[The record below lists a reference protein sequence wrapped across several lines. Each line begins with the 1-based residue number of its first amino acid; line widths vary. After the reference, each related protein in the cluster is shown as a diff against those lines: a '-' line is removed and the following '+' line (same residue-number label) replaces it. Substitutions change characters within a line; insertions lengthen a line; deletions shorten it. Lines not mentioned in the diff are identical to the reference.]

1 MGKVMSIIKSK
12 TNLSTKRMST
22 LSRSNNSLNKVMS
35 LIRGKKA
42 APTEE
47 VTTEEVKTES
57 NDENL
62 LSAQVSQIDIELT
75 QNNPLSSQS
84 DDEGMRIKRLT
95 LLSIVER
102 MEEFS
107 GDFHNIKNSKNY
119 QNQITNPAEPK
130 NEQLAEIQYRA
141 LLKTQLQDLLEKSEQ
156 ATQDLGN
163 FRSALEANQLR
174 QKLSGTAIQA

>member
-1 MGKVMSIIKSK
+1 MSLIKSK
-12 TNLSTKRMST
+12 TNLSTKRMSS
-22 LSRSNNSLNKVMS
+22 LSQSNNSLNKVMS

-47 VTTEEVKTES
+47 VNTEEVKTES

-62 LSAQVSQIDIELT
+62 LSAQVSQTDIELT
-75 QNNPLSSQS
+75 QNNPSSSPSS

-102 MEEFS
+102 MDEFS
-107 GDFHNIKNSKNY
+107 GDFDNIKNSKNY

-163 FRSALEANQLR
+163 FKSALEANQLR

>member
-1 MGKVMSIIKSK
+1 MTV
-12 TNLSTKRMST
+12 STCQFHKNVIYFIHRSPT
-22 LSRSNNSLNKVMS
+22 LSVNH
-35 LIRGKKA
+35 
-42 APTEE
+42 
-47 VTTEEVKTES
+47 
-57 NDENL
+57 
-62 LSAQVSQIDIELT
+62 
-75 QNNPLSSQS
+75 SSP
-84 DDEGMRIKRLT
+84 
-95 LLSIVER
+95 LSIVER